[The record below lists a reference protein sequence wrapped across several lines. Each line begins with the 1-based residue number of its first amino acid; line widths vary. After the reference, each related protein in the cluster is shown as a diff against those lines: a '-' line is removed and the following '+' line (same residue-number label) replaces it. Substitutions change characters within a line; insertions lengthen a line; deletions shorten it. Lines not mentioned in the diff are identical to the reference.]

1 MYVHVFCLQAL
12 PAEEEDSARQ
22 EKPQQRNQ
30 TPSQGKRKRSG
41 QETAKPK
48 LRKRMP
54 LPPQATTGHITVAHV
69 PPSGTVCRHAGTE
82 NETLNVDVVVKDSY
96 HVSSVY
102 YIMSPDK
109 VHVNLVQFFY
119 TVRKSCGA
127 EPGNK
132 PTCSLDSIN
141 SQVLDQG
148 TP

>member
-1 MYVHVFCLQAL
+1 MIGQTYMHMSAFGYAQVYMYVHVFCLQAL

-69 PPSGTVCRHAGTE
+69 PPSGTVCVNMCMCMHI
-82 NETLNVDVVVKDSY
+82 
-96 HVSSVY
+96 HV
-102 YIMSPDK
+102 
-109 VHVNLVQFFY
+109 Y
-119 TVRKSCGA
+119 TV
-127 EPGNK
+127 
-132 PTCSLDSIN
+132 
-141 SQVLDQG
+141 
-148 TP
+148 